1 MTRYIAFLRGIN
13 VGGKNKVP
21 MPELKILFEQ
31 NGFVDVVTYINSGNV
46 IFSSDRSDIEEIKK
60 ACEAFIEDKFSLRIP
75 VAIVSGIDLLDALDN
90 APSWWNKDEDS
101 KHNAIFVI
109 PPVTVEEVFKDIGAA
124 KPEYEKAD
132 YYGRVIFWSAPIKT
146 FSRTRWSKVT
156 SSSLYDKLTIRNAN
170 TVNKLALLIK

>member
-1 MTRYIAFLRGIN
+1 MTKYIAFLRGIN

-21 MPELKILFEQ
+21 MPELKILIEQ

-46 IFSSDRSDIEEIKK
+46 IFSSDRSDVEEIKK
-60 ACEAFIEDKFSLRIP
+60 ECEAFIEDKFSFRIP
-75 VAIVSGIDLLDALDN
+75 VAIVPGKDLLDALDN

-109 PPVTVEEVFKDIGAA
+109 PPVTVDEVFKDIGTA
-124 KPEYEKAD
+124 KPEYEKVD
-132 YYGRVIFWSAPIKT
+132 FYGRVIFWSAPIET